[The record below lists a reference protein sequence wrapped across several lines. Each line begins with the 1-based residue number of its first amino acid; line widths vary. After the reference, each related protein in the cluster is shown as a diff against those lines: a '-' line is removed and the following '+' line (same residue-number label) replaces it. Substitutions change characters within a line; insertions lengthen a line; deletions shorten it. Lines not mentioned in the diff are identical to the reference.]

1 VAAKDD
7 IRQMGFECYLKTE
20 PLTAHNHKI
29 VEYTT
34 KNKLQATV
42 SDALSTAFGRRMS
55 AIKIE
60 VKRAIASA
68 MAFLDEPKAHPGI
81 EQIYLGE
88 CTGYNK
94 FESDPD
100 KRVKLDPSSQD
111 ITLIHQYCLEIF
123 IGHLR
128 GRGQLYGLGD
138 EWMKSIASSV
148 CSYWS
153 SEDGLPP
160 WLVITRRRKL
170 SPKDSEDD
178 ASKKQKIESGSLE
191 ATEKVV
197 AKPPAAQKKPKNK
210 PKRGPPQKTKKKVKN
225 GTPKKGK
232 KKMTI
237 G

>member
-1 VAAKDD
+1 MPSRRLLAV
-7 IRQMGFECYLKTE
+7 ECL
-20 PLTAHNHKI
+20 L
-29 VEYTT
+29 
-34 KNKLQATV
+34 
-42 SDALSTAFGRRMS
+42 

-178 ASKKQKIESGSLE
+178 ASKKTENRKRLLGSHWESGGKT
-191 ATEKVV
+191 AGRTEKTE
-197 AKPPAAQKKPKNK
+197 K
-210 PKRGPPQKTKKKVKN
+210 
-225 GTPKKGK
+225 
-232 KKMTI
+232 
-237 G
+237 